1 METNDIKEQMK
12 AAIFSEIEQ
21 WSDECKSI
29 TDGYEF
35 EERLLQRVRTI
46 GKIMMQQSVG
56 AVPENRNKKNF
67 TPVWAK

>member
-12 AAIFSEIEQ
+12 TAIISEVEQ

-29 TDGYEF
+29 ANGYEF
-35 EERLLQRVRTI
+35 EERLLQRVRAI

-56 AVPENRNKKNF
+56 AVPQNRNKKNF
-67 TPVWAK
+67 IPVWAK